1 MTGTSYEATGWDT
14 EEYSRLMVKPLDQRK
29 EASKMEIAKMG
40 GFVQG
45 FFADL
50 TKKHCD
56 VYLFYMLAYVSY
68 MLAKLA
74 CITYFANI

>member
-50 TKKHCD
+50 TKKHCG
-56 VYLFYMLAYVSY
+56 
-68 MLAKLA
+68 
-74 CITYFANI
+74 I